1 MTASRAQSLYLRATA
16 GPGFVRDR
24 YGSARGL
31 LRLWLAR
38 LTKHR
43 LKRYAKIDWT
53 RVDRLVFVCTG
64 NICRSPYAERRAAAS
79 GVPTLSIA
87 LRGGS
92 GDPAFPAARSAAA
105 AAGVDLSAHRSTA
118 VADAA
123 LRPGDLLVAMEPWQ
137 AGALDALGVGQVTL
151 LGLWTRPRRPHL
163 HDPHGL
169 SDAYFR
175 SCFRLIDS
183 GVAEMLRRLGR

>member
-16 GPGFVRDR
+16 GPGFVRAR

-31 LRLWLAR
+31 ARLWLAR
-38 LTKHR
+38 LR
-43 LKRYAKIDWT
+43 GLGRYHEVDWS

-64 NICRSPYAERRAAAS
+64 NICRSPYAERKAAAAGFPAIS
-79 GVPTLSIA
+79 VA

-92 GDPAFPAARSAAA
+92 GAEAYEAARRVAAE
-105 AAGVDLSAHRSTA
+105 AGLDLSHHRSKA
-118 VADAA
+118 IGEAA

-137 AGALDALGVGQVTL
+137 ADALAETGIGQVTL
-151 LGLWTRPRRPHL
+151 IGLWSSPPRPHL

-169 SDAYFR
+169 CDDYFR
-175 SCFRLIDS
+175 TCFRLIDT
-183 GVAEMLRRLGR
+183 ALDAMLARLKR